1 MPGNHSVVA
10 TVGYSD
16 GIQVYDVTSTGATQH
31 PLTVSL
37 VNNVYEG
44 SVLAWGSSTDLYSN
58 DEA

>member
-1 MPGNHSVVA
+1 MPGNHDVVA

-16 GIQVYDVTSTGATQH
+16 GIQVYDVTSTGATQR

-44 SVLAWGSSTDLYSN
+44 SVLAGAARLTFTPMMK
-58 DEA
+58 A